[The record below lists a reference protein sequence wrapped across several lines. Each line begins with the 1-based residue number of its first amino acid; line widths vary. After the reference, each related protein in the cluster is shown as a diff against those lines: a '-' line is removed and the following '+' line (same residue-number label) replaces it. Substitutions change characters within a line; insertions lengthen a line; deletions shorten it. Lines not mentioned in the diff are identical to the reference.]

1 MNLSPKHLSFRRH
14 SANYAAC
21 RHLAVQLVPSAAR
34 FMVAVAC
41 YGEADAG
48 ALSQQRPRT
57 LGYGSEPLGPAGN
70 RQGHLPAGLNKHRE
84 IVLFVFGIAGR
95 AFAPRLPLY
104 GECAGPFGRKRNLQ
118 RGISSSSRSLR
129 VSGLRI
135 GNPARLAHPA
145 VNGEG
150 DAVIPALDIDPF
162 CQAFFDDP
170 YPAHAA
176 MRDAGPV
183 VYLPA
188 YDIHAVARYED
199 VRAMLL
205 HKCQGCRAF

>member
-1 MNLSPKHLSFRRH
+1 MP
-14 SANYAAC
+14 
-21 RHLAVQLVPSAAR
+21 P
-34 FMVAVAC
+34 
-41 YGEADAG
+41 
-48 ALSQQRPRT
+48 
-57 LGYGSEPLGPAGN
+57 
-70 RQGHLPAGLNKHRE
+70 
-84 IVLFVFGIAGR
+84 
-95 AFAPRLPLY
+95 
-104 GECAGPFGRKRNLQ
+104 
-118 RGISSSSRSLR
+118 
-129 VSGLRI
+129 SGLRI

-145 VNGEG
+145 AKWED

-199 VRAMLL
+199 VRGYAAGLEQL
-205 HKCQGCRAF
+205 HQCQGCRPF